1 MSAPILAVPAW
12 FTGALGTV
20 GLGAGAVTMVPQI
33 SKIVNDK
40 SAKGTS
46 WAMATI
52 NGFGTSI
59 LLVFCG
65 ATVTIFGVA
74 PIALGLGITTLTLA
88 GIRTIAGITLIGM
101 KYHYDYKY
109 LDKKINLITRLIKDF
124 SKITESNNTYLL
136 GLIEEIETSRSQTI
150 GKRRISNKQAN
161 ELTKNAI
168 DNFIKI
174 INSLEKMDQENKL
187 NNKEKEIAN
196 KIKKEI
202 TDLLFAGKYYQS
214 ASSEMKD
221 LVAQHEKVKEIFNKL
236 SNNEATKKTFNDLNT
251 KIDNFKKLIDQLDNL
266 KNEKNKRLGRNVIVR
281 AGKKFFKDTVP
292 FAFGGD
298 LKKLNQEISKKM
310 NEISQAKDQLKKI
323 VNYIGENHFDSLD
336 ANYKNIMIVIAS
348 DLYKNEIQEA
358 IKNNELQIVNSDQLK
373 QLSEAINQI
382 SNDNS
387 IQQDPL
393 SDVDIDKQENQN
405 KLKKPNNEI
414 TLTEEKLTNLRAE
427 MNKLQHPVLFNFQD
441 TSNLKNE
448 KTV

>member
-196 KIKKEI
+196 KI
-202 TDLLFAGKYYQS
+202 
-214 ASSEMKD
+214 
-221 LVAQHEKVKEIFNKL
+221 
-236 SNNEATKKTFNDLNT
+236 
-251 KIDNFKKLIDQLDNL
+251 
-266 KNEKNKRLGRNVIVR
+266 
-281 AGKKFFKDTVP
+281 
-292 FAFGGD
+292 
-298 LKKLNQEISKKM
+298 
-310 NEISQAKDQLKKI
+310 
-323 VNYIGENHFDSLD
+323 NH
-336 ANYKNIMIVIAS
+336 
-348 DLYKNEIQEA
+348 
-358 IKNNELQIVNSDQLK
+358 
-373 QLSEAINQI
+373 
-382 SNDNS
+382 
-387 IQQDPL
+387 
-393 SDVDIDKQENQN
+393 
-405 KLKKPNNEI
+405 
-414 TLTEEKLTNLRAE
+414 
-427 MNKLQHPVLFNFQD
+427 
-441 TSNLKNE
+441 
-448 KTV
+448 